1 MQTRD
6 FTSDFVHPQSCCT
19 AFPCL
24 KMDLISGSF
33 RKQMSLSICRTCA
46 QHLRSK
52 ASSASASRR
61 LLSSSPAD
69 RLSSYADRTS
79 KPRFSSRERPSRE
92 RSSSYTDRS
101 SKPPF
106 SSRERSPRVPR
117 ERPART
123 TFSKWTER
131 PPSGEFKP
139 RSAHPPRSVQRNSAG
154 GFKPR
159 TSFVPQFAG
168 RPSRGS
174 LQNIAARAGQ
184 PLDEEVDLDEDEA
197 KVADPTQWRR
207 QKAALKRILDGQT
220 WNPTRK
226 KLSPDTMDGIRA
238 MHQAYPET
246 LTTPVLAKHFE
257 ISPEAIRRILKSK
270 WKPTEEEEE
279 KRMAR
284 WEKRGKEVWER
295 LVREKGYK
303 PPKKWR
309 DLGVQ
314 GPRKDG
320 EEAGASNELFRMEE
334 TSRAP
339 QRPRFAEANPR
350 PEAVQRGA
358 GMSNDAWWEENVMS
372 TIKSPAPSHSRAVP
386 EL

>member
-1 MQTRD
+1 
-6 FTSDFVHPQSCCT
+6 
-19 AFPCL
+19 
-24 KMDLISGSF
+24 
-33 RKQMSLSICRTCA
+33 MSLSICRTCA
-46 QHLRSK
+46 QQLRSK
-52 ASSASASRR
+52 ASPASTSRR

-69 RLSSYADRTS
+69 RLSSYADRTN
-79 KPRFSSRERPSRE
+79 KTRFSSRERSSRE
-92 RSSSYTDRS
+92 RPSSHADRS

-106 SSRERSPRVPR
+106 SSRERPPRAPR

-131 PPSGEFKP
+131 PPSEDFHP
-139 RSAHPPRSVQRNSAG
+139 RSARPVQRNPGG

-174 LQNIAARAGQ
+174 LQNVADRAGQ
-184 PLDEEVDLDEDEA
+184 PLEEEVDLDEDEE
-197 KVADPTQWRR
+197 KPADPTQWRR
-207 QKAALKRILDGQT
+207 QKAALKRILDGQA

-314 GPRKDG
+314 GPRKDS

-334 TSRAP
+334 TSHALR
-339 QRPRFAEANPR
+339 RPRFAEANPK
-350 PEAVQRGA
+350 PKVVQRGA